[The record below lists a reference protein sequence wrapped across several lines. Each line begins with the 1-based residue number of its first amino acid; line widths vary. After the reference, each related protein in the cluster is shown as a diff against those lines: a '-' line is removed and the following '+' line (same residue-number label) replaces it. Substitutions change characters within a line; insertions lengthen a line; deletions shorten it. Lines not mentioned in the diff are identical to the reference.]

1 MAQKRARGVRAAR
14 SALTTPEPSGVG
26 DKGVLSDEVR
36 ELLVRF
42 FKELRQSPPQPP
54 IVSLTRRGTRV
65 DNGDGLENGCG
76 DNPTAVRI
84 PPPLPSERS
93 R

>member
-1 MAQKRARGVRAAR
+1 M
-14 SALTTPEPSGVG
+14 
-26 DKGVLSDEVR
+26 LSDEVR

-65 DNGDGLENGCG
+65 DNGDGLENGWTTPPRLEFHPLCLLNGRG
-76 DNPTAVRI
+76 DQPWQ
-84 PPPLPSERS
+84 PLRF
-93 R
+93 